1 MQPTR
6 VTVSTLEPLC
16 YPTVHGAVDFVVCCL
31 WRGGG
36 GGHNYGGVDG
46 TLGAILTYENFSL
59 NFTLITAL
67 ILLRAKHD
75 NIT

>member
-1 MQPTR
+1 MEL
-6 VTVSTLEPLC
+6 SI
-16 YPTVHGAVDFVVCCL
+16 L
-31 WRGGG
+31 WYVACDGG

-67 ILLRAKHD
+67 TLLRAKHD